1 MTNLLTSNLDLDIK
15 EIDKNIFENIERST
29 ESDRGFLSQNILKE
43 LRDLIEHTAVKIL
56 SIQENVELEITYE
69 NIGKAL
75 DNIKN
80 NGNYRFLSK
89 FHRFVQNSVGHR
101 TPNQE
106 NAERLMLKYYEHL
119 LKLKEFHKINFGE
132 DILQNINK
140 FPLNTDKSYYEYYGE
155 IANKINSIRYSK
167 DKAFKEGRFYI
178 QKIKPFF
185 IDNHIY
191 YEITLSPTTDKLNK
205 SDRITMFSKFNIDTN
220 YSVKISTTKLK
231 AKIFGTDTVIQIID
245 SWKISIRPCEIK
257 NFLKFF
263 GIDAKFNTEN
273 NEYGLMMKYLTTTRN
288 SLLDLAESS
297 DEYYKNLK
305 EYFIKYC
312 KKMYIFDMLD
322 CCRNI
327 IKKRCNGTN
336 VIKYLLHNFNNRII
350 KKQYMKAPNPILNNL
365 YMNYG
370 CIPFDQMPF
379 TTSLINHNP
388 VMYDLL
394 ECFEVAGRKHE
405 LLARYILNNTE
416 QNGML
421 YTDLKELD
429 FFENPI
435 ELIEIYNSKLYI
447 PKHEHRKILIEDGQV
462 FFKGYEENTIA
473 ILKKLQEL
481 SSEGIAGFKNSVNFW
496 IDIEGYNIDDENK
509 KEIMLNLFENSR
521 VALIYGS
528 AGTGKTYMIK
538 HIANYYSDERKIF
551 LANTHPAVENL
562 KRRIKAPNSEFYTIE
577 KVLRS
582 NEIDRE
588 CDVLII
594 DECST
599 VSNKDMLRLLRTFDF
614 KEIVLVGDI
623 YQIESIS
630 FGNWFN
636 IAKILIK
643 KQAKFEL
650 LKPYRSQNENLKEL
664 WDKVRNVDEEIKE
677 CIVRNKYSEQL
688 GKDILINEDSDEII
702 LCLNYDGLYGI
713 NNINRFMQ
721 NSNLNESI
729 DWGIGTYKIG
739 DPILFNES
747 NRFYPIIYNNLKGKI
762 INIEKDENKIWF
774 SIEIDTSITKDEA
787 EKVGLIWLGNTE
799 TKTLVKFY
807 VFQYKELDEDDD
819 DLNSES
825 VVPFNIAYAVS
836 IHKSQGLEYN
846 SVKIIITQE
855 IEEVISHNIF
865 YTAIT
870 RAMNKLKI
878 YWTPECEER
887 IIKSLKQKFNAK
899 DACIV
904 RNKMKQ
910 I

>member
-1 MTNLLTSNLDLDIK
+1 MSNLVTLNIDSEIK

-29 ESDRGFLSQNILKE
+29 DADRGFLSQNILKE

-56 SIQENVELEITYE
+56 SIQEKIELEITYE
-69 NIGKAL
+69 NIVKAL

-119 LKLKEFHKINFGE
+119 LKLKEFHKINFGV

-140 FPLNTDKSYYEYYGE
+140 FPLNTDKSYYEYYSE
-155 IANKINSIRYSK
+155 IANKINSLKYDRDKIFK
-167 DKAFKEGRFYI
+167 DGRFYI
-178 QKIKPFF
+178 HKIKPFF

-191 YEITLSPTTDKLNK
+191 YEITLSPTTDNLNK
-205 SDRITMFSKFNIDTN
+205 SDRITMFSKINMDTN

-231 AKIFGTDTVIQIID
+231 AKIFGTDTEIQIID
-245 SWKISIRPCEIK
+245 GWRVSIRPCEIK

-263 GIDAKFNTEN
+263 GIDAKFSTEN
-273 NEYGLMMKYLTTTRN
+273 NEYILMMKYLTTTGN
-288 SLLDLAESS
+288 TLLDLANSNE
-297 DEYYKNLK
+297 EYYQNLK
-305 EYFIKYC
+305 QYFIKRC
-312 KKMYIFDMLD
+312 KKIYIFDMLD
-322 CCRNI
+322 YCRNI
-327 IKKRCNGTN
+327 IKNNYNGVN

-350 KKQYMKAPNPILNNL
+350 KKQYNTESNSILSNL
-365 YMNYG
+365 YMKYG

-394 ECFEVAGRKHE
+394 ECFETKGREHE
-405 LLARYILNNTE
+405 LFARYILNNTE

-429 FFENPI
+429 FFENSE
-435 ELIEIYNSKLYI
+435 ELIERYNSKLYL

-462 FFKGYEENTIA
+462 FFKGYEENTIE
-473 ILKKLQEL
+473 ILKELQNL
-481 SSEGIAGFKNSVNFW
+481 SLEGIDGFKNSVNYW
-496 IDIEGYNIDDENK
+496 IDIEGYNIDDANK
-509 KEIMLNLFENSR
+509 KEIMQNLFENSR

-538 HIANYYSDERKIF
+538 HVANYYSDERKIF
-551 LANTHPAVENL
+551 LANTHPAIENL

-577 KVLRS
+577 KMLRNS
-582 NEIDRE
+582 WIDRE

-599 VSNKDMLRLLRTFDF
+599 VSNKDMLRILRTVNF
-614 KEIVLVGDI
+614 KEIILVGDI

-636 IAKILIK
+636 IAKLLIK

-664 WDKVRNVDEEIKE
+664 WDKVRNIDEEIKE
-677 CIVRNKYSEQL
+677 CIVKNKYSERL

-721 NSNLNESI
+721 NSNTNDGI

-747 NRFYPIIYNNLKGKI
+747 NRFYPIIYNNLKGRI
-762 INIEKDENKIWF
+762 IDIEKDKNKIWF

-787 EKVGLIWLGNTE
+787 ETVDLIWLGNTE

-807 VFQYKELDEDDD
+807 VLQYKELDEDDD
-819 DLNSES
+819 DMNSES
-825 VVPFNIAYAVS
+825 MVPFNIAYAVS

-887 IIKSLKQKFNAK
+887 IIKSLKQKFNGK